1 MTFSR
6 PYFRTILVSILLMGS
21 VFAVSAHTVMS
32 PADHTFLSATIQQPS
47 ASVSQNSTGA
57 GSPQSTSSNTSKAS
71 EQSTSRES
79 SSKAAVEATP
89 TATPPTAATGTKQSE
104 ASSASTLTPSASDT
118 SSQHKTSPSGQ
129 NSTDTTQS
137 NDSKDTTTPPPAAE
151 QQTTTAEK
159 TGSATETE
167 SSTQSAETTSG
178 KLQTVSS
185 SKASAQM
192 NIVPTDSTLTK
203 KGKRAKTKALKKA
216 VQPTSQTAT
225 QATKGFPSATP
236 HKQFQVEG
244 GVLKRLTPTTA
255 EQILSKD
262 TEIDTL
268 NQPTLE
274 PLSEEVA
281 LTEKAD
287 SSKLKK
293 RHEKDTSSV
302 RYSAIFR
309 DTIPLSRM
317 TAISLVAPGFSQ
329 LYNKQAWKI
338 PILYGVTGGLTAMG
352 FYQNNKYKA
361 AKNEYNALVDRQ
373 ATQEE
378 LDPAQCKMIRY
389 NTARTLFFVGA
400 VASYLYFLGDGV
412 LNYNG
417 PENSVKKATTLS
429 TICPGAGQLYNKSYW
444 KVPIVVGAFAT
455 MGYVIDWNARG
466 YKRYRTA
473 YNQVVNGQ
481 PDEFEG
487 RYSADYLKNMKDN
500 FRRNRDLC
508 IILTGALYLLNIV
521 DAHVDA
527 HLKDYD
533 ISDDLS
539 VRLEPAVFQNYASR
553 NGYCGVGMSLKVTF

>member
-1 MTFSR
+1 MTVLRS
-6 PYFRTILVSILLMGS
+6 YFRTIIVTLSLMGS
-21 VFAVSAHTVMS
+21 TLAVSARS
-32 PADHTFLSATIQQPS
+32 SALAIGHVSSVSTIQQPS
-47 ASVSQNSTGA
+47 
-57 GSPQSTSSNTSKAS
+57 
-71 EQSTSRES
+71 
-79 SSKAAVEATP
+79 
-89 TATPPTAATGTKQSE
+89 
-104 ASSASTLTPSASDT
+104 SAKSA
-118 SSQHKTSPSGQ
+118 K
-129 NSTDTTQS
+129 
-137 NDSKDTTTPPPAAE
+137 
-151 QQTTTAEK
+151 
-159 TGSATETE
+159 
-167 SSTQSAETTSG
+167 SAETTVS
-178 KLQTVSS
+178 QTGSSTNTQGETQTSNSVTPPALSTTQQTQSPTPQGEESKSSAEGSTSLSTESTVNQKSSAPQTSAATATTPKDSTQNAAPTQSSTTEEPTATDVNKPTSKNLKNISS

-192 NIVPTDSTLTK
+192 NIVPVDSTLIK
-203 KGKRAKTKALKKA
+203 KGKHAKVKSTKKKA
-216 VQPTSQTAT
+216 KSNVADSTKRLSSSTA
-225 QATKGFPSATP
+225 P
-236 HKQFQVEG
+236 KQFQVEG
-244 GVLKRLTPTTA
+244 GVLKMVTPTTA

-268 NQPTLE
+268 TQPSLK
-274 PLSEEVA
+274 PLKEEVA
-281 LTEKAD
+281 LTDEQAD
-287 SSKLKK
+287 SSKVKK
-293 RHEKDTSSV
+293 RKEEDTSSV
-302 RYSAIFR
+302 RYSSIFR

-317 TAISLVAPGFSQ
+317 TALSLVAPGFSQ

-338 PILYGVTGGLTAMG
+338 PILYGVTGGLAVLG
-352 FYQNNKYKA
+352 FNQSNKYKA
-361 AKNEYNALVDRQ
+361 AKNEYNTLVNQQ

-389 NTARTLFFVGA
+389 NTTRTVFFVGA
-400 VASYLYFLGDGV
+400 IASYLYFLGDGV

-417 PENSVKKATTLS
+417 PENSVKKATTLAM
-429 TICPGAGQLYNKSYW
+429 ICPGAGQLYNKSYW

-539 VRLEPAVFQNYASR
+539 VRLEPTVFQNYASR
-553 NGYCGVGMSLKVTF
+553 NGYYGVGMSLKVTF

>member
-1 MTFSR
+1 MTVLRS
-6 PYFRTILVSILLMGS
+6 YFRTIIVTLSLMGS
-21 VFAVSAHTVMS
+21 TLAVSARS
-32 PADHTFLSATIQQPS
+32 SACAIGHVSSASTIQQPS
-47 ASVSQNSTGA
+47 
-57 GSPQSTSSNTSKAS
+57 
-71 EQSTSRES
+71 
-79 SSKAAVEATP
+79 
-89 TATPPTAATGTKQSE
+89 
-104 ASSASTLTPSASDT
+104 SAKSA
-118 SSQHKTSPSGQ
+118 K
-129 NSTDTTQS
+129 
-137 NDSKDTTTPPPAAE
+137 
-151 QQTTTAEK
+151 
-159 TGSATETE
+159 
-167 SSTQSAETTSG
+167 SAETTVS
-178 KLQTVSS
+178 QTGSSTNTQGETQTSNSVTPPALSTTQQTQSPTPQGEESKSSAEGSTSLSTESTVNQKSSAPQTSAVTATTPKDSTQNAAPTQSSTTEEPTATDVNKPTSKNLKDISS

-192 NIVPTDSTLTK
+192 NIFPVDSTLIK
-203 KGKRAKTKALKKA
+203 KGKHAKVKSPKKKA
-216 VQPTSQTAT
+216 KSNVADSTKRLSSNTA
-225 QATKGFPSATP
+225 P
-236 HKQFQVEG
+236 KQFQVEG
-244 GVLKRLTPTTA
+244 GVLKMVTPTTA

-268 NQPTLE
+268 NQPSLK
-274 PLSEEVA
+274 PLKDEVA
-281 LTEKAD
+281 LTDKQAD
-287 SSKLKK
+287 SSKVQK
-293 RHEKDTSSV
+293 RKEEDTSSV
-302 RYSAIFR
+302 CYSSIFR

-338 PILYGVTGGLTAMG
+338 PILYGVTGGLAVLG
-352 FYQNNKYKA
+352 FNQSNKYKA
-361 AKNEYNALVDRQ
+361 AKNEYNTLVNQQ

-389 NTARTLFFVGA
+389 NTTRTVFFVGA
-400 VASYLYFLGDGV
+400 IASYLYFLGDGV

-417 PENSVKKATTLS
+417 PENSVKKATTLAM
-429 TICPGAGQLYNKSYW
+429 ICPGAGQLYNKSYW

-508 IILTGALYLLNIV
+508 IILTGALYLLNVV

-539 VRLEPAVFQNYASR
+539 VRLEPTVFQNYASR
-553 NGYCGVGMSLKVTF
+553 NGYYGVGMSLKVTF

>member
-1 MTFSR
+1 MTVLRS
-6 PYFRTILVSILLMGS
+6 YFRTIIVTLSLMGS
-21 VFAVSAHTVMS
+21 TLTVSARS
-32 PADHTFLSATIQQPS
+32 SALAIGHVSSVSTIQQPS
-47 ASVSQNSTGA
+47 SAKSAKSAETIVSQTGSSTNTQGETQTSNSVIPPALSTTQQTQ
-57 GSPQSTSSNTSKAS
+57 SPTPQGEESKSSAEGTTTSSTESTVNQKSSTPQTS
-71 EQSTSRES
+71 
-79 SSKAAVEATP
+79 AA
-89 TATPPTAATGTKQSE
+89 TATTPKDSTQNAA
-104 ASSASTLTPSASDT
+104 P
-118 SSQHKTSPSGQ
+118 
-129 NSTDTTQS
+129 
-137 NDSKDTTTPPPAAE
+137 
-151 QQTTTAEK
+151 
-159 TGSATETE
+159 
-167 SSTQSAETTSG
+167 TQSATSEG
-178 KLQTVSS
+178 QTVTDINKPTSKNLKNISS

-192 NIVPTDSTLTK
+192 NIVPVDSTLIK
-203 KGKRAKTKALKKA
+203 KGKHAKVKSPKKKA
-216 VQPTSQTAT
+216 KSNVADSTKRLSSSTA
-225 QATKGFPSATP
+225 P
-236 HKQFQVEG
+236 KQFQVEG
-244 GVLKRLTPTTA
+244 GVLKMVTPTTA

-268 NQPTLE
+268 TQPSLK
-274 PLSEEVA
+274 PLKEEVA
-281 LTEKAD
+281 LTDEQAD
-287 SSKLKK
+287 SSKVKK
-293 RHEKDTSSV
+293 RREEDTSSV
-302 RYSAIFR
+302 RYSSIFR

-338 PILYGVTGGLTAMG
+338 PILYGVTGGLAVLG
-352 FYQNNKYKA
+352 FNQSNKYKA
-361 AKNEYNALVDRQ
+361 AKNEYNTLVNQQ

-389 NTARTLFFVGA
+389 NTTRTVFFVGA
-400 VASYLYFLGDGV
+400 IASYLYFLGDGV

-417 PENSVKKATTLS
+417 PENSVKKATTLAM
-429 TICPGAGQLYNKSYW
+429 ICPGAGQLYNKSYW

-508 IILTGALYLLNIV
+508 IILTGALYLLNVV

-539 VRLEPAVFQNYASR
+539 VRLEPTVFQNYASR
-553 NGYCGVGMSLKVTF
+553 NGYYGVGMSLKVTF

>member
-1 MTFSR
+1 MTVLRS
-6 PYFRTILVSILLMGS
+6 YFRTIIVTLSLMGS
-21 VFAVSAHTVMS
+21 TLAVSARS
-32 PADHTFLSATIQQPS
+32 SACAIGHVSSASTIQQPS
-47 ASVSQNSTGA
+47 
-57 GSPQSTSSNTSKAS
+57 
-71 EQSTSRES
+71 
-79 SSKAAVEATP
+79 
-89 TATPPTAATGTKQSE
+89 
-104 ASSASTLTPSASDT
+104 SAKSA
-118 SSQHKTSPSGQ
+118 K
-129 NSTDTTQS
+129 
-137 NDSKDTTTPPPAAE
+137 
-151 QQTTTAEK
+151 
-159 TGSATETE
+159 
-167 SSTQSAETTSG
+167 SAETTVS
-178 KLQTVSS
+178 QTGSSTNTQGETQTSNSVTPPALSTTQQTQSPTPQGEESKSSAEGSTNPSTESTANQKSSAPQTSAATATTPKDSTQNAAPTQSSTTEEPTATDVNKPTSKNLKNISS

-192 NIVPTDSTLTK
+192 NIFPVDSTLIK
-203 KGKRAKTKALKKA
+203 KGKHAKVKSPKKKA
-216 VQPTSQTAT
+216 KSNVADSTKRLSSNTA
-225 QATKGFPSATP
+225 P
-236 HKQFQVEG
+236 KQFQVEG
-244 GVLKRLTPTTA
+244 GVLKMVTPTTA

-268 NQPTLE
+268 TQPSLK
-274 PLSEEVA
+274 PLKEEVA
-281 LTEKAD
+281 LTDEQAD
-287 SSKLKK
+287 SSKVQK
-293 RHEKDTSSV
+293 RKEEDTSSV
-302 RYSAIFR
+302 RYSSIFR

-338 PILYGVTGGLTAMG
+338 PILYGVTGGLAVLG
-352 FYQNNKYKA
+352 FNQSNKYKA
-361 AKNEYNALVDRQ
+361 AKNEYNTLVNQQ

-389 NTARTLFFVGA
+389 NTTRTVFFVGA
-400 VASYLYFLGDGV
+400 IASYLYFLGDGV

-417 PENSVKKATTLS
+417 PENSVKKATTLAM
-429 TICPGAGQLYNKSYW
+429 ICPGAGQLYNKSYW

-487 RYSADYLKNMKDN
+487 RYSAEYLKNMKDN

-508 IILTGALYLLNIV
+508 IILTGALYLLNVV

-539 VRLEPAVFQNYASR
+539 VRLEPTVFQNYASR
-553 NGYCGVGMSLKVTF
+553 NGYYGVGMSLKVTF

>member
-1 MTFSR
+1 MTVLRS
-6 PYFRTILVSILLMGS
+6 YFRTIIVTLSLMGS
-21 VFAVSAHTVMS
+21 TLAVSARS
-32 PADHTFLSATIQQPS
+32 SACAIGHVSSASTIQQPS
-47 ASVSQNSTGA
+47 
-57 GSPQSTSSNTSKAS
+57 
-71 EQSTSRES
+71 
-79 SSKAAVEATP
+79 
-89 TATPPTAATGTKQSE
+89 
-104 ASSASTLTPSASDT
+104 SAKSA
-118 SSQHKTSPSGQ
+118 K
-129 NSTDTTQS
+129 
-137 NDSKDTTTPPPAAE
+137 
-151 QQTTTAEK
+151 
-159 TGSATETE
+159 
-167 SSTQSAETTSG
+167 SAETTVS
-178 KLQTVSS
+178 QTGSSTNTQSETQTSNSVTPPALSTTQQTQSPTPQGEESKSSAEGSTSLSTESTVNQKSSASQTSTTTVTTPKDSTQNAAPTQSSTTEEPTATDVNKPTSKNLKNISS

-192 NIVPTDSTLTK
+192 NIVPVDSTLIK
-203 KGKRAKTKALKKA
+203 KGKHAKVKSTKKKA
-216 VQPTSQTAT
+216 KSNVADSTKRLSSSTA
-225 QATKGFPSATP
+225 P
-236 HKQFQVEG
+236 KQFQVEG
-244 GVLKRLTPTTA
+244 GVLKMVTPTTA

-268 NQPTLE
+268 TQPSLK
-274 PLSEEVA
+274 PLKEEVA
-281 LTEKAD
+281 LTDEQAD
-287 SSKLKK
+287 SSKVQK
-293 RHEKDTSSV
+293 RKEEDTSSV
-302 RYSAIFR
+302 RYSSIFR

-338 PILYGVTGGLTAMG
+338 PILYGVTGGLAVLG
-352 FYQNNKYKA
+352 FNQSNKYKA
-361 AKNEYNALVDRQ
+361 AKNEYNTLVNQQ

-389 NTARTLFFVGA
+389 NTTRTVFFVGA
-400 VASYLYFLGDGV
+400 IASYLYFLGDGV

-417 PENSVKKATTLS
+417 PENSVKKATTLAM
-429 TICPGAGQLYNKSYW
+429 ICPGAGQLYNKSYW

-487 RYSADYLKNMKDN
+487 RYSAEYLKNMKDN

-539 VRLEPAVFQNYASR
+539 VRLEPTVFQNYASR
-553 NGYCGVGMSLKVTF
+553 NGYYGVGMSLKVTF

>member
-1 MTFSR
+1 MTVLRS
-6 PYFRTILVSILLMGS
+6 YFRTIIVTLSLMGS
-21 VFAVSAHTVMS
+21 TLAVSARS
-32 PADHTFLSATIQQPS
+32 SACAIGHVSSASTIQQPS
-47 ASVSQNSTGA
+47 
-57 GSPQSTSSNTSKAS
+57 
-71 EQSTSRES
+71 
-79 SSKAAVEATP
+79 
-89 TATPPTAATGTKQSE
+89 
-104 ASSASTLTPSASDT
+104 SAKSA
-118 SSQHKTSPSGQ
+118 K
-129 NSTDTTQS
+129 
-137 NDSKDTTTPPPAAE
+137 
-151 QQTTTAEK
+151 
-159 TGSATETE
+159 
-167 SSTQSAETTSG
+167 SAETTVS
-178 KLQTVSS
+178 QTGSSTNTQGETQTSNSVTPPALSTTQQTQSPTPQGEESKSSAEGSTSLSTESTVNQKSSAPQTSAATATTPKDSTQNAAPTQSSTTEEPTATDVNKPTSKNLKNISS

-192 NIVPTDSTLTK
+192 NIVPVDSTLIK
-203 KGKRAKTKALKKA
+203 KGKHAKVKSPKKKA
-216 VQPTSQTAT
+216 KSNVADSTKRLSSNTA
-225 QATKGFPSATP
+225 P
-236 HKQFQVEG
+236 KQFQVEG
-244 GVLKRLTPTTA
+244 GVLKMVTPTTA

-268 NQPTLE
+268 TQPSLK
-274 PLSEEVA
+274 PLKEEVA
-281 LTEKAD
+281 LTDEQAD
-287 SSKLKK
+287 SSKVQK
-293 RHEKDTSSV
+293 RKEEDTSSV
-302 RYSAIFR
+302 RYSSIFR

-338 PILYGVTGGLTAMG
+338 PILYGVTGGLAVLG
-352 FYQNNKYKA
+352 FNQSNKYKA
-361 AKNEYNALVDRQ
+361 AKNEYNTLVNQQ

-389 NTARTLFFVGA
+389 NTTRTVFFVGA
-400 VASYLYFLGDGV
+400 IASYLYFLGDGV

-417 PENSVKKATTLS
+417 PENSVKKATTLAM
-429 TICPGAGQLYNKSYW
+429 ICPGAGQLYNKSYW

-508 IILTGALYLLNIV
+508 IILTGALYLLNVV

-539 VRLEPAVFQNYASR
+539 VRLEPTVFQNYASR
-553 NGYCGVGMSLKVTF
+553 NGYYGVGMSLKVTF

>member
-1 MTFSR
+1 MTVLRS
-6 PYFRTILVSILLMGS
+6 YFRTIIVTLSLMGS
-21 VFAVSAHTVMS
+21 TLAVSARS
-32 PADHTFLSATIQQPS
+32 SALAIGHVSSASTIQQPS
-47 ASVSQNSTGA
+47 
-57 GSPQSTSSNTSKAS
+57 
-71 EQSTSRES
+71 
-79 SSKAAVEATP
+79 
-89 TATPPTAATGTKQSE
+89 
-104 ASSASTLTPSASDT
+104 SAKSA
-118 SSQHKTSPSGQ
+118 K
-129 NSTDTTQS
+129 
-137 NDSKDTTTPPPAAE
+137 
-151 QQTTTAEK
+151 
-159 TGSATETE
+159 
-167 SSTQSAETTSG
+167 SAETTVSQTGSSTNTQGETQTSNSVTPPALSTTQQTQSPTPQG
-178 KLQTVSS
+178 KESKSSAEGSTSLSTESTVNQKSSAPQTSAATATTPKDSTQNAAPTQSATTEGQSVTDVNKPTSKNLKDISS

-192 NIVPTDSTLTK
+192 NIVPVDSTLIK
-203 KGKRAKTKALKKA
+203 KGKHAKVKSPKKKA
-216 VQPTSQTAT
+216 KSNVADSTKRLSSNTA
-225 QATKGFPSATP
+225 P
-236 HKQFQVEG
+236 KQFQVEG
-244 GVLKRLTPTTA
+244 GVLKMVTPTTA

-268 NQPTLE
+268 TQPSLK
-274 PLSEEVA
+274 PLKEEVA
-281 LTEKAD
+281 LTDKQAD
-287 SSKLKK
+287 SSKVKK
-293 RHEKDTSSV
+293 RKEEDTSSV
-302 RYSAIFR
+302 RYSSIFR

-317 TAISLVAPGFSQ
+317 TALSLVAPGFSQ

-338 PILYGVTGGLTAMG
+338 PILYGVTGGLAVLG
-352 FYQNNKYKA
+352 FNQSNKYKA
-361 AKNEYNALVDRQ
+361 AKNEYNTLVNQQ

-389 NTARTLFFVGA
+389 NTTRTVFFVGA
-400 VASYLYFLGDGV
+400 IASYLYFLGDGV

-417 PENSVKKATTLS
+417 PENSVKKATTLAM
-429 TICPGAGQLYNKSYW
+429 ICPGAGQLYNKSYW

-508 IILTGALYLLNIV
+508 IILTGALYLLNVV

-539 VRLEPAVFQNYASR
+539 VRLEPTVFQNYASR
-553 NGYCGVGMSLKVTF
+553 NGYYGVGMSLKVTF

>member
-1 MTFSR
+1 MTVLRS
-6 PYFRTILVSILLMGS
+6 YFRTIIVTLSLMGS
-21 VFAVSAHTVMS
+21 TLAVSARS
-32 PADHTFLSATIQQPS
+32 SALAIGHVSSVSTIQQPS
-47 ASVSQNSTGA
+47 
-57 GSPQSTSSNTSKAS
+57 
-71 EQSTSRES
+71 
-79 SSKAAVEATP
+79 
-89 TATPPTAATGTKQSE
+89 
-104 ASSASTLTPSASDT
+104 SAKSA
-118 SSQHKTSPSGQ
+118 K
-129 NSTDTTQS
+129 
-137 NDSKDTTTPPPAAE
+137 
-151 QQTTTAEK
+151 
-159 TGSATETE
+159 
-167 SSTQSAETTSG
+167 SAETTVS
-178 KLQTVSS
+178 QTGSSTNTQGETQTSNSVTPPALSTTQQTQSPTPQGEESKSSAEGSTSLSTESTVNQKSSAPQTSAATATTPKDSTQNAAPTQSSTTEEPTATDVNKPTSKNLKNISS

-192 NIVPTDSTLTK
+192 NIVPVDSTLIK
-203 KGKRAKTKALKKA
+203 KGKHAKVKSTKKKA
-216 VQPTSQTAT
+216 KSNVADSTKRLSSSTA
-225 QATKGFPSATP
+225 P
-236 HKQFQVEG
+236 KQFQVEG
-244 GVLKRLTPTTA
+244 GVLKMVTPTTA

-268 NQPTLE
+268 TQPSLK
-274 PLSEEVA
+274 PLKEEVA
-281 LTEKAD
+281 LTDEQAD
-287 SSKLKK
+287 SSKVKK
-293 RHEKDTSSV
+293 RKEEDTSSV
-302 RYSAIFR
+302 RYSSIFR

-338 PILYGVTGGLTAMG
+338 PILYGVTGGLAVLG
-352 FYQNNKYKA
+352 FNQSNKYKA
-361 AKNEYNALVDRQ
+361 AKNEYNTLVNQQ

-389 NTARTLFFVGA
+389 NTTRTVFFVGA
-400 VASYLYFLGDGV
+400 IASYLYFLGDGV

-417 PENSVKKATTLS
+417 PENSVKKATTLAM
-429 TICPGAGQLYNKSYW
+429 ICPGAGQLYNKSYW

-539 VRLEPAVFQNYASR
+539 VRLEPTVFQNYASR
-553 NGYCGVGMSLKVTF
+553 NGYYGVGMSLKVTF

>member
-1 MTFSR
+1 MTVLRS
-6 PYFRTILVSILLMGS
+6 YFRTIIVTLSLMGS
-21 VFAVSAHTVMS
+21 TLAVSARS
-32 PADHTFLSATIQQPS
+32 SACAIGHVSSASTIQQPS
-47 ASVSQNSTGA
+47 
-57 GSPQSTSSNTSKAS
+57 
-71 EQSTSRES
+71 
-79 SSKAAVEATP
+79 
-89 TATPPTAATGTKQSE
+89 
-104 ASSASTLTPSASDT
+104 SAKSA
-118 SSQHKTSPSGQ
+118 K
-129 NSTDTTQS
+129 
-137 NDSKDTTTPPPAAE
+137 
-151 QQTTTAEK
+151 
-159 TGSATETE
+159 
-167 SSTQSAETTSG
+167 SAETTVSQTGSSSNTQGETQTSNSVIPSTESG
-178 KLQTVSS
+178 INQTSSASQTSTTTVTTPKDSTQNAAPTQSSTTEEPTATDVNKPTSKNLKNISS

-192 NIVPTDSTLTK
+192 NIVPVDSTLIK
-203 KGKRAKTKALKKA
+203 KGKHAKVKSTKKKA
-216 VQPTSQTAT
+216 KSNVADSTKRLSSSTA
-225 QATKGFPSATP
+225 P
-236 HKQFQVEG
+236 KQFQVEG
-244 GVLKRLTPTTA
+244 GVLKMVTPTTA

-268 NQPTLE
+268 TQPSLK
-274 PLSEEVA
+274 PLKEEVA
-281 LTEKAD
+281 LTDEQAD
-287 SSKLKK
+287 SSKVQK
-293 RHEKDTSSV
+293 RKEEDTSSV
-302 RYSAIFR
+302 RYSSIFR

-338 PILYGVTGGLTAMG
+338 PILYGVTGGLAVLG
-352 FYQNNKYKA
+352 FNQSNKYKA
-361 AKNEYNALVDRQ
+361 AKNEYNTLVNQQ

-389 NTARTLFFVGA
+389 NTTRTVFFVGA
-400 VASYLYFLGDGV
+400 IASYLYFLGDGV

-417 PENSVKKATTLS
+417 PENSVKKATTLAM
-429 TICPGAGQLYNKSYW
+429 ICPGAGQLYNKSYW

-508 IILTGALYLLNIV
+508 IILTGALYLLNVV

-539 VRLEPAVFQNYASR
+539 VRLEPTVFQNYASR
-553 NGYCGVGMSLKVTF
+553 NGYYGVGMSLKVTF

>member
-1 MTFSR
+1 MTVLRS
-6 PYFRTILVSILLMGS
+6 YFRTIIVTLSLMGS
-21 VFAVSAHTVMS
+21 TLAVSARS
-32 PADHTFLSATIQQPS
+32 SACAIGHVSSASTIQQPS
-47 ASVSQNSTGA
+47 
-57 GSPQSTSSNTSKAS
+57 
-71 EQSTSRES
+71 
-79 SSKAAVEATP
+79 
-89 TATPPTAATGTKQSE
+89 
-104 ASSASTLTPSASDT
+104 SAKSA
-118 SSQHKTSPSGQ
+118 K
-129 NSTDTTQS
+129 
-137 NDSKDTTTPPPAAE
+137 
-151 QQTTTAEK
+151 
-159 TGSATETE
+159 
-167 SSTQSAETTSG
+167 SAETTVS
-178 KLQTVSS
+178 QTGSSTNTQGETQTSNSVTPPALSTTQQTQSPTPQGEESKSSAEGSTSLSTESTVNQKSSAPQTSAATATTPKDSTQNAAPTQSATTEGQSVTDVNKPTSKNLKDISS

-192 NIVPTDSTLTK
+192 NIVPVDSTLIK
-203 KGKRAKTKALKKA
+203 KGKHAKVKSPKKKA
-216 VQPTSQTAT
+216 KSNVADSTKRLSSNTA
-225 QATKGFPSATP
+225 P
-236 HKQFQVEG
+236 KQFQVEG
-244 GVLKRLTPTTA
+244 GVLKMVTPTTA
-255 EQILSKD
+255 EQILSKE

-268 NQPTLE
+268 NQPSLK
-274 PLSEEVA
+274 PLKEEVA
-281 LTEKAD
+281 LTDKQAD
-287 SSKLKK
+287 SSKVKK
-293 RHEKDTSSV
+293 RKEEDTSSV
-302 RYSAIFR
+302 RYSSIFR

-338 PILYGVTGGLTAMG
+338 PILYGVTGGLAVLG
-352 FYQNNKYKA
+352 FNQSNKYKA
-361 AKNEYNALVDRQ
+361 AKNEYNTLVNQQ

-389 NTARTLFFVGA
+389 NTTRTVFFVGA
-400 VASYLYFLGDGV
+400 IASYLYFLGDGV

-417 PENSVKKATTLS
+417 PENSVKKATTLAM
-429 TICPGAGQLYNKSYW
+429 ICPGAGQLYNKSYW

-539 VRLEPAVFQNYASR
+539 VRLEPTVFQNYASR
-553 NGYCGVGMSLKVTF
+553 NGYYGVGMSLKVTF

>member
-1 MTFSR
+1 MTVLRS
-6 PYFRTILVSILLMGS
+6 YFRTIIVTLSLMGS
-21 VFAVSAHTVMS
+21 TLAVSARSSTCAIGHVS
-32 PADHTFLSATIQQPS
+32 SASTIQQPS
-47 ASVSQNSTGA
+47 
-57 GSPQSTSSNTSKAS
+57 
-71 EQSTSRES
+71 
-79 SSKAAVEATP
+79 
-89 TATPPTAATGTKQSE
+89 
-104 ASSASTLTPSASDT
+104 SAKSA
-118 SSQHKTSPSGQ
+118 K
-129 NSTDTTQS
+129 
-137 NDSKDTTTPPPAAE
+137 
-151 QQTTTAEK
+151 
-159 TGSATETE
+159 
-167 SSTQSAETTSG
+167 SAETTVSQTGSSTNTQGETQTTNSVIPSTESG
-178 KLQTVSS
+178 INQKSSVPQTSAATATTQKDSTQNAAPTQSSTTDGPTATDVNKPASKNLKNISS

-192 NIVPTDSTLTK
+192 NIVPVDSTLIK
-203 KGKRAKTKALKKA
+203 KGKHAKVKSPKKKA
-216 VQPTSQTAT
+216 NVADSTKRLSSSTA
-225 QATKGFPSATP
+225 P
-236 HKQFQVEG
+236 KQFQVEG
-244 GVLKRLTPTTA
+244 GVLKMVTPTTA

-268 NQPTLE
+268 TQPSLK
-274 PLSEEVA
+274 PLKEEVA
-281 LTEKAD
+281 LTDEQAD
-287 SSKLKK
+287 SSKVKK
-293 RHEKDTSSV
+293 RREEDTSSV
-302 RYSAIFR
+302 RYSSIFR

-338 PILYGVTGGLTAMG
+338 PILYGVTGGLAVLG
-352 FYQNNKYKA
+352 FNQSNKYKA
-361 AKNEYNALVDRQ
+361 AKNEYNTLVNQQ

-389 NTARTLFFVGA
+389 NTTRTVFFVGA
-400 VASYLYFLGDGV
+400 IASYLYFLGDGV

-417 PENSVKKATTLS
+417 PENSVKKATTLAM
-429 TICPGAGQLYNKSYW
+429 ICPGAGQLYNKSYW

-508 IILTGALYLLNIV
+508 IILTGALYLLNVV

-539 VRLEPAVFQNYASR
+539 VRLEPTVFQNYASR
-553 NGYCGVGMSLKVTF
+553 NGYYGVGMSLKVTF

>member
-1 MTFSR
+1 MTVLRS
-6 PYFRTILVSILLMGS
+6 YFRTIIVTLSLMGS
-21 VFAVSAHTVMS
+21 TLAVSARS
-32 PADHTFLSATIQQPS
+32 SACAIGHVSSASTIQQPS
-47 ASVSQNSTGA
+47 
-57 GSPQSTSSNTSKAS
+57 
-71 EQSTSRES
+71 
-79 SSKAAVEATP
+79 
-89 TATPPTAATGTKQSE
+89 
-104 ASSASTLTPSASDT
+104 SAKSA
-118 SSQHKTSPSGQ
+118 K
-129 NSTDTTQS
+129 
-137 NDSKDTTTPPPAAE
+137 
-151 QQTTTAEK
+151 
-159 TGSATETE
+159 
-167 SSTQSAETTSG
+167 SAETTVS
-178 KLQTVSS
+178 QTGSSTNTQGETQTSNSVTPPALSTTQQTQSPTPQGEESKSSAEGSTSLSTESTVNQKSSAPQTSAVTATTPKDSTQNAAPTQSSTTEEPTATDVNKPTSKNLKNISS

-192 NIVPTDSTLTK
+192 NIFPVDSTLIK
-203 KGKRAKTKALKKA
+203 KGKHAKVKSPKKKA
-216 VQPTSQTAT
+216 KSNVADSTKRLSSNTA
-225 QATKGFPSATP
+225 P
-236 HKQFQVEG
+236 KQFQVEG
-244 GVLKRLTPTTA
+244 GVLKMVTPTTA
-255 EQILSKD
+255 EQILSKE

-268 NQPTLE
+268 TQPSLK
-274 PLSEEVA
+274 PLKDEVA
-281 LTEKAD
+281 LTDKQAD
-287 SSKLKK
+287 SSKVKK
-293 RHEKDTSSV
+293 RREEDTSSV
-302 RYSAIFR
+302 RYSSIFR

-338 PILYGVTGGLTAMG
+338 PILYGVTGGLAVLG
-352 FYQNNKYKA
+352 FNQSNKYKA
-361 AKNEYNALVDRQ
+361 AKNEYNTLVNQQ

-389 NTARTLFFVGA
+389 NTTRTVFFVGA
-400 VASYLYFLGDGV
+400 IASYLYFLGDGV

-417 PENSVKKATTLS
+417 PENSVKKATTLAM
-429 TICPGAGQLYNKSYW
+429 ICPGAGQLYNKSYW

-539 VRLEPAVFQNYASR
+539 VRLEPTVFQNYASR
-553 NGYCGVGMSLKVTF
+553 NGYYGVGMSLKVTF

>member
-1 MTFSR
+1 MTVLRS
-6 PYFRTILVSILLMGS
+6 YFRTIIVTLSLMGS
-21 VFAVSAHTVMS
+21 TLAVSARS
-32 PADHTFLSATIQQPS
+32 SALAIGHVSSVSTIQQPS
-47 ASVSQNSTGA
+47 
-57 GSPQSTSSNTSKAS
+57 
-71 EQSTSRES
+71 
-79 SSKAAVEATP
+79 
-89 TATPPTAATGTKQSE
+89 
-104 ASSASTLTPSASDT
+104 SAKSA
-118 SSQHKTSPSGQ
+118 K
-129 NSTDTTQS
+129 
-137 NDSKDTTTPPPAAE
+137 
-151 QQTTTAEK
+151 
-159 TGSATETE
+159 
-167 SSTQSAETTSG
+167 SAETTVS
-178 KLQTVSS
+178 QTGSSTNTQGETQTSNSVTPPALSTTQQTQSPTPQGEESKSSAEGSTSLSTESTVNQKSSAPQTSAATATTPKDSTQNAAPTQSSTTEEPTATDVNKPTSKNLKNISS

-192 NIVPTDSTLTK
+192 NIVPVDSTLIK
-203 KGKRAKTKALKKA
+203 KGKHAKVKSPKKKA
-216 VQPTSQTAT
+216 KSNVADSTKRLSSSTA
-225 QATKGFPSATP
+225 P
-236 HKQFQVEG
+236 KQFQVEG
-244 GVLKRLTPTTA
+244 GVLKMVTPTTA
-255 EQILSKD
+255 EQILSKE

-268 NQPTLE
+268 NQPSLK
-274 PLSEEVA
+274 PLKEEVA
-281 LTEKAD
+281 LTDEQAD
-287 SSKLKK
+287 SSKVKK
-293 RHEKDTSSV
+293 RKEEDTSSV
-302 RYSAIFR
+302 RYSSIFR

-338 PILYGVTGGLTAMG
+338 PILYGVTGGLAVLG
-352 FYQNNKYKA
+352 FNQSNKYKA
-361 AKNEYNALVDRQ
+361 AKNEYNTLVNQQ

-389 NTARTLFFVGA
+389 NTTRTVFFVGA
-400 VASYLYFLGDGV
+400 IASYLYFLGDGV

-417 PENSVKKATTLS
+417 PENSVKKATTLAM
-429 TICPGAGQLYNKSYW
+429 ICPGAGQLYNKSYW

-539 VRLEPAVFQNYASR
+539 VRLEPTVFQNYASR
-553 NGYCGVGMSLKVTF
+553 NGYYGVGMSLKVTF

>member
-1 MTFSR
+1 MTVLRS
-6 PYFRTILVSILLMGS
+6 YFRTIIVTLSLMGS
-21 VFAVSAHTVMS
+21 TLAVSARS
-32 PADHTFLSATIQQPS
+32 SALAIGHVSSVSTIQQPS
-47 ASVSQNSTGA
+47 SAKSAKSAATTVSQTGSSTNTQGETQTSNSVTPPA
-57 GSPQSTSSNTSKAS
+57 LSTTQQTQSPTPQGEESKSSAEGSTSLSTESTVNQKSSAPQTS
-71 EQSTSRES
+71 
-79 SSKAAVEATP
+79 AA
-89 TATPPTAATGTKQSE
+89 TATTPKDSTQNAA
-104 ASSASTLTPSASDT
+104 P
-118 SSQHKTSPSGQ
+118 
-129 NSTDTTQS
+129 
-137 NDSKDTTTPPPAAE
+137 
-151 QQTTTAEK
+151 
-159 TGSATETE
+159 
-167 SSTQSAETTSG
+167 TQSATTEGQSVTDVN
-178 KLQTVSS
+178 KPTSKNLKDISS

-192 NIVPTDSTLTK
+192 NIVPVDSTLIK
-203 KGKRAKTKALKKA
+203 KGKHAKVKSPKKKA
-216 VQPTSQTAT
+216 KSNVADSTKRLSSNTA
-225 QATKGFPSATP
+225 P
-236 HKQFQVEG
+236 KQFQVEG
-244 GVLKRLTPTTA
+244 GVLKMVTPTTA
-255 EQILSKD
+255 EQILSKE

-268 NQPTLE
+268 NQPSLK
-274 PLSEEVA
+274 PLKEEVA
-281 LTEKAD
+281 LTDKQAD
-287 SSKLKK
+287 SSKVKK
-293 RHEKDTSSV
+293 RKEEDTSSV
-302 RYSAIFR
+302 RYSSIFR

-338 PILYGVTGGLTAMG
+338 PILYGVTGGLAVLG
-352 FYQNNKYKA
+352 FNQSNKYKA
-361 AKNEYNALVDRQ
+361 AKNEYNTLVNQQ

-389 NTARTLFFVGA
+389 NTTRTVFFVGA
-400 VASYLYFLGDGV
+400 IASYLYFLGDGV

-417 PENSVKKATTLS
+417 PENSVKKATTLAM
-429 TICPGAGQLYNKSYW
+429 ICPGAGQLYNKSYW

-539 VRLEPAVFQNYASR
+539 VRLEPTVFQNYASR
-553 NGYCGVGMSLKVTF
+553 NGYYGVGMSLKVTF

>member
-1 MTFSR
+1 MTVLRS
-6 PYFRTILVSILLMGS
+6 YFRTIVVTLSLMGS
-21 VFAVSAHTVMS
+21 TLAVSARS
-32 PADHTFLSATIQQPS
+32 SACAIGHVSSASTIQQPS
-47 ASVSQNSTGA
+47 
-57 GSPQSTSSNTSKAS
+57 
-71 EQSTSRES
+71 
-79 SSKAAVEATP
+79 
-89 TATPPTAATGTKQSE
+89 
-104 ASSASTLTPSASDT
+104 SAKSA
-118 SSQHKTSPSGQ
+118 K
-129 NSTDTTQS
+129 
-137 NDSKDTTTPPPAAE
+137 
-151 QQTTTAEK
+151 
-159 TGSATETE
+159 
-167 SSTQSAETTSG
+167 SAETTVS
-178 KLQTVSS
+178 QTGSSTNTQGETQTSNSVTPPALSTTQQTQSPTPQGEESKSSAEGSTSLSTESTVNQKSSAPQTSAATATTPKDSTQNAAPTQSATTEGQSVTDVNKPTSKNLKDISS

-192 NIVPTDSTLTK
+192 NIFPVDSTLIK
-203 KGKRAKTKALKKA
+203 KGKHAKVKSPKKKA
-216 VQPTSQTAT
+216 KSNVADSTKRLSSNTA
-225 QATKGFPSATP
+225 P
-236 HKQFQVEG
+236 KQFQVEG
-244 GVLKRLTPTTA
+244 GVLKMVTPTTA
-255 EQILSKD
+255 EQILSKE

-268 NQPTLE
+268 TQPSLK
-274 PLSEEVA
+274 PLKDEVA
-281 LTEKAD
+281 LTDKQAD
-287 SSKLKK
+287 SSKVKK
-293 RHEKDTSSV
+293 RREEDTSSV
-302 RYSAIFR
+302 RYSSIFR

-338 PILYGVTGGLTAMG
+338 PILYGVTGGLAVLG
-352 FYQNNKYKA
+352 FNQSNKYKA
-361 AKNEYNALVDRQ
+361 AKNEYNTLVNQQ

-389 NTARTLFFVGA
+389 NTTRTVFFVGA
-400 VASYLYFLGDGV
+400 IASYLYFLGDGV

-417 PENSVKKATTLS
+417 PENSVKKATTLAM
-429 TICPGAGQLYNKSYW
+429 ICPGAGQLYNKSYW

-539 VRLEPAVFQNYASR
+539 VRLEPTVFQNYASR
-553 NGYCGVGMSLKVTF
+553 NGYYGVGMSLKVTF

>member
-1 MTFSR
+1 MTVLRS
-6 PYFRTILVSILLMGS
+6 YFRTIFVTLSLMGS
-21 VFAVSAHTVMS
+21 TLAVSARS
-32 PADHTFLSATIQQPS
+32 SACAIGHVSSASTIQQPS
-47 ASVSQNSTGA
+47 
-57 GSPQSTSSNTSKAS
+57 
-71 EQSTSRES
+71 
-79 SSKAAVEATP
+79 
-89 TATPPTAATGTKQSE
+89 
-104 ASSASTLTPSASDT
+104 SAKSA
-118 SSQHKTSPSGQ
+118 K
-129 NSTDTTQS
+129 
-137 NDSKDTTTPPPAAE
+137 
-151 QQTTTAEK
+151 
-159 TGSATETE
+159 
-167 SSTQSAETTSG
+167 SAETTVS
-178 KLQTVSS
+178 QTGSSTNTQGETQTSNSVTPPALSTTQQTQSPTPQGEESKSSAEGSTSLSTESTVNQKSSAPQTSAATATTPKDSTQNAAPTQSATTEGQSVTDVNKPTSKNLKDISS

-192 NIVPTDSTLTK
+192 NIVPVDSTLIK
-203 KGKRAKTKALKKA
+203 KGKHAKVKSPKKKA
-216 VQPTSQTAT
+216 KSNVADSTKRLSSNTA
-225 QATKGFPSATP
+225 P
-236 HKQFQVEG
+236 KQFQVEG
-244 GVLKRLTPTTA
+244 GVLKMVTPTTA

-268 NQPTLE
+268 NQPSLK
-274 PLSEEVA
+274 PLKEEVA
-281 LTEKAD
+281 LTDEQAD
-287 SSKLKK
+287 SSKVKK
-293 RHEKDTSSV
+293 RKEEDTSSV
-302 RYSAIFR
+302 RYSSIFR

-338 PILYGVTGGLTAMG
+338 PILYGVTGGLAVLG
-352 FYQNNKYKA
+352 FNQSNKYKA
-361 AKNEYNALVDRQ
+361 AKNEYNTLVNQQ

-389 NTARTLFFVGA
+389 NTTRTVFFVGA
-400 VASYLYFLGDGV
+400 IASYLYFLGDGV

-417 PENSVKKATTLS
+417 PENSVKKATTLAM
-429 TICPGAGQLYNKSYW
+429 ICPGAGQLYNKSYW

-487 RYSADYLKNMKDN
+487 RYSAEYLKNMKDN

-539 VRLEPAVFQNYASR
+539 VRLEPTVFQNYASR
-553 NGYCGVGMSLKVTF
+553 NGYYGVGMSLKVTF

>member
-1 MTFSR
+1 MTVLRS
-6 PYFRTILVSILLMGS
+6 YFRTIIVTLSLMGS
-21 VFAVSAHTVMS
+21 TLAVSARS
-32 PADHTFLSATIQQPS
+32 SALAIGHVSSVSTIQQPS
-47 ASVSQNSTGA
+47 
-57 GSPQSTSSNTSKAS
+57 
-71 EQSTSRES
+71 
-79 SSKAAVEATP
+79 
-89 TATPPTAATGTKQSE
+89 
-104 ASSASTLTPSASDT
+104 SAKSA
-118 SSQHKTSPSGQ
+118 K
-129 NSTDTTQS
+129 
-137 NDSKDTTTPPPAAE
+137 
-151 QQTTTAEK
+151 
-159 TGSATETE
+159 
-167 SSTQSAETTSG
+167 SAETTVS
-178 KLQTVSS
+178 QTGSSTNTQGETQTSNSVTPPALSTTQQTQSPTPQGEESKSSAEGSTSLSTESTVNQKSSAPQTSAATATTPKDSTQNAAPTQSATTEGQSVTDVNKPTSKNLKDISS

-192 NIVPTDSTLTK
+192 NIFPVDSTLIK
-203 KGKRAKTKALKKA
+203 KGKHAKVKSPKKKA
-216 VQPTSQTAT
+216 KSNVADSTKRLSSNTA
-225 QATKGFPSATP
+225 P
-236 HKQFQVEG
+236 KQFQVEG
-244 GVLKRLTPTTA
+244 GVLKMVTPTTA
-255 EQILSKD
+255 EQILSKE

-268 NQPTLE
+268 NQPSLK
-274 PLSEEVA
+274 PLKDEVA
-281 LTEKAD
+281 LTDKQAD
-287 SSKLKK
+287 SSKVKK
-293 RHEKDTSSV
+293 RREEDTSSV
-302 RYSAIFR
+302 RYSSIFR

-338 PILYGVTGGLTAMG
+338 PILYGVTGGLAVLG
-352 FYQNNKYKA
+352 FNQSNKYKA
-361 AKNEYNALVDRQ
+361 AKNEYNTLVNQQ

-389 NTARTLFFVGA
+389 NTTRTVFFVGA
-400 VASYLYFLGDGV
+400 IASYLYFLGDGV

-417 PENSVKKATTLS
+417 PENSVKKATTLAM
-429 TICPGAGQLYNKSYW
+429 ICPGAGQLYNKSYW

-508 IILTGALYLLNIV
+508 IILTGALYLLNVV

-539 VRLEPAVFQNYASR
+539 VRLEPTVFQNYASR
-553 NGYCGVGMSLKVTF
+553 NGYYGVGMSLKVTF

>member
-1 MTFSR
+1 MTVLRS
-6 PYFRTILVSILLMGS
+6 YFRTIIVTLSLMGS
-21 VFAVSAHTVMS
+21 TLAVSARS
-32 PADHTFLSATIQQPS
+32 SACAIGHVSSASTIQQPS
-47 ASVSQNSTGA
+47 
-57 GSPQSTSSNTSKAS
+57 
-71 EQSTSRES
+71 
-79 SSKAAVEATP
+79 
-89 TATPPTAATGTKQSE
+89 
-104 ASSASTLTPSASDT
+104 SAKSA
-118 SSQHKTSPSGQ
+118 K
-129 NSTDTTQS
+129 
-137 NDSKDTTTPPPAAE
+137 
-151 QQTTTAEK
+151 
-159 TGSATETE
+159 
-167 SSTQSAETTSG
+167 SAETTVS
-178 KLQTVSS
+178 QTGSSTNTQGETQTSNSVTPPALSTTQQTQSPTPQGEESKSSAEGSTNPSTESTANQKSSAPQTSAATVTTPKDSTQNAAPTQSSTTEEPTATDVNKPTSKNLKDISS

-192 NIVPTDSTLTK
+192 NIVPVDSTLIK
-203 KGKRAKTKALKKA
+203 KGKHAKVKSPKKKA
-216 VQPTSQTAT
+216 KSNVADSTKRLSSNTA
-225 QATKGFPSATP
+225 P
-236 HKQFQVEG
+236 KQFQVEG
-244 GVLKRLTPTTA
+244 GVLKMVTPTTA
-255 EQILSKD
+255 EQILSKE

-268 NQPTLE
+268 NQPSLK
-274 PLSEEVA
+274 PLKEEVA
-281 LTEKAD
+281 LTDEQAD
-287 SSKLKK
+287 SSKVKK
-293 RHEKDTSSV
+293 RKEEDTSSV
-302 RYSAIFR
+302 RYSSIFR

-338 PILYGVTGGLTAMG
+338 PILYGVTGGLAVLG
-352 FYQNNKYKA
+352 FNQSNKYKA
-361 AKNEYNALVDRQ
+361 AKNEYNTLVNQQ

-389 NTARTLFFVGA
+389 NTTRTVFFVGA
-400 VASYLYFLGDGV
+400 IASYLYFLGDGV

-417 PENSVKKATTLS
+417 PENSVKKATTLAM
-429 TICPGAGQLYNKSYW
+429 ICPGAGQLYNKSYW
-444 KVPIVVGAFAT
+444 KVPIIVGAFAT

-539 VRLEPAVFQNYASR
+539 VRLEPTVFQNYASR
-553 NGYCGVGMSLKVTF
+553 NGYYGVGMSLKVTF

>member
-1 MTFSR
+1 
-6 PYFRTILVSILLMGS
+6 MGS
-21 VFAVSAHTVMS
+21 TLAVSARS
-32 PADHTFLSATIQQPS
+32 SALAIGHVSSVSTIQQLSS
-47 ASVSQNSTGA
+47 AKSAKSAATTVSQTSSSTNTQSETQISNSVNPPTL
-57 GSPQSTSSNTSKAS
+57 STTQQTQSTQAPTPQGEESKSSAEGSTNPSTESTANQKSSAPQTSAATATTPKDSTQNAAPT
-71 EQSTSRES
+71 QSSTTE
-79 SSKAAVEATP
+79 EP
-89 TATPPTAATGTKQSE
+89 TATDVNKPT
-104 ASSASTLTPSASDT
+104 
-118 SSQHKTSPSGQ
+118 
-129 NSTDTTQS
+129 
-137 NDSKDTTTPPPAAE
+137 SKNL
-151 QQTTTAEK
+151 K
-159 TGSATETE
+159 NI
-167 SSTQSAETTSG
+167 
-178 KLQTVSS
+178 SS

-192 NIVPTDSTLTK
+192 NIVPVDSTLIK
-203 KGKRAKTKALKKA
+203 KGKHAKVKSTKKKA
-216 VQPTSQTAT
+216 KSNVADSTKRLSSNTA
-225 QATKGFPSATP
+225 P
-236 HKQFQVEG
+236 KQFQVEG
-244 GVLKRLTPTTA
+244 GVLKMVTPTTA
-255 EQILSKD
+255 EQILSKE

-268 NQPTLE
+268 TQPSLK
-274 PLSEEVA
+274 PLKDEVA
-281 LTEKAD
+281 LTDKQAD
-287 SSKLKK
+287 SSKVKK
-293 RHEKDTSSV
+293 RREEDTSSV
-302 RYSAIFR
+302 RYSSIFR

-317 TAISLVAPGFSQ
+317 TALSLVAPGFSQ

-338 PILYGVTGGLTAMG
+338 PILYGVTGGLAVLG
-352 FYQNNKYKA
+352 FNQSNKYKA
-361 AKNEYNALVDRQ
+361 AKNEYNTLVNQQ

-389 NTARTLFFVGA
+389 NTTRTVFFVGA
-400 VASYLYFLGDGV
+400 IASYLYFLGDGV

-417 PENSVKKATTLS
+417 PENSVKKATTLAM
-429 TICPGAGQLYNKSYW
+429 ICPGAGQLYNKSYW

-539 VRLEPAVFQNYASR
+539 VRLEPTVFQNYASR
-553 NGYCGVGMSLKVTF
+553 NGYYGVGMSLKVTF

>member
-1 MTFSR
+1 MTVLRS
-6 PYFRTILVSILLMGS
+6 YFRTIIVTLSLMGS
-21 VFAVSAHTVMS
+21 TLAVSARS
-32 PADHTFLSATIQQPS
+32 SACAIGHVSSASTIQQPS
-47 ASVSQNSTGA
+47 
-57 GSPQSTSSNTSKAS
+57 
-71 EQSTSRES
+71 
-79 SSKAAVEATP
+79 
-89 TATPPTAATGTKQSE
+89 
-104 ASSASTLTPSASDT
+104 SAKSA
-118 SSQHKTSPSGQ
+118 K
-129 NSTDTTQS
+129 
-137 NDSKDTTTPPPAAE
+137 
-151 QQTTTAEK
+151 
-159 TGSATETE
+159 
-167 SSTQSAETTSG
+167 SAETTVS
-178 KLQTVSS
+178 QTGSSTNTQGETQTSNSVTPPALSTTQQTQSPTPQGEESKSSAEGSTSLSTESTVNQKSSAPQTSAATATTPKDSTQNAAPTQSATTEGQSVTDVNKPTSKNLKDISS

-192 NIVPTDSTLTK
+192 NIVPVDSTLIK
-203 KGKRAKTKALKKA
+203 KGKHAKVKSPKKKA
-216 VQPTSQTAT
+216 KSNVADSTKRLSSSTA
-225 QATKGFPSATP
+225 P
-236 HKQFQVEG
+236 KQFQVEG
-244 GVLKRLTPTTA
+244 GVLKMVTPTTA
-255 EQILSKD
+255 EQILSKE

-268 NQPTLE
+268 NQPSLK
-274 PLSEEVA
+274 PLKEEVA
-281 LTEKAD
+281 LTDEQAD
-287 SSKLKK
+287 SSKVKK
-293 RHEKDTSSV
+293 RKEEDTSSV
-302 RYSAIFR
+302 RYSSIFR

-338 PILYGVTGGLTAMG
+338 PILYGVTGGLAVLG
-352 FYQNNKYKA
+352 FNQSNKYKA
-361 AKNEYNALVDRQ
+361 AKNEYNTLVNQQ

-389 NTARTLFFVGA
+389 NTTRTVFFVGA
-400 VASYLYFLGDGV
+400 IASYLYFLGDGV

-417 PENSVKKATTLS
+417 PENSVKKATTLAM
-429 TICPGAGQLYNKSYW
+429 ICPGAGQLYNKSYW

-539 VRLEPAVFQNYASR
+539 VRLEPTVFQNYASR
-553 NGYCGVGMSLKVTF
+553 NGYYGVGMSLKVTF

>member
-1 MTFSR
+1 MTVLRS
-6 PYFRTILVSILLMGS
+6 YFRTIIVTLSLMGS
-21 VFAVSAHTVMS
+21 TLAVSARS
-32 PADHTFLSATIQQPS
+32 SAFAIGHVSSVSTIQQPS
-47 ASVSQNSTGA
+47 SAKSAKSTEATVSQTGSSTNTQGETQTSNSVIPPALSTTQQTQ
-57 GSPQSTSSNTSKAS
+57 SPTPQGEESK
-71 EQSTSRES
+71 
-79 SSKAAVEATP
+79 
-89 TATPPTAATGTKQSE
+89 
-104 ASSASTLTPSASDT
+104 SSAEGS
-118 SSQHKTSPSGQ
+118 TSPSTE
-129 NSTDTTQS
+129 STVNQKSSAPQTSAATA
-137 NDSKDTTTPPPAAE
+137 TTPKDSTQNAAP
-151 QQTTTAEK
+151 
-159 TGSATETE
+159 
-167 SSTQSAETTSG
+167 TQSATSEG
-178 KLQTVSS
+178 QTVTDINKPTSKNLKNISS

-192 NIVPTDSTLTK
+192 NIVPVDSTLIK
-203 KGKRAKTKALKKA
+203 KGKHAKVKSTKKKA
-216 VQPTSQTAT
+216 KSNVADSTKRLSSNTA
-225 QATKGFPSATP
+225 P
-236 HKQFQVEG
+236 KQFQVEG
-244 GVLKRLTPTTA
+244 GVLKMVTPTTA

-268 NQPTLE
+268 TQPSLK
-274 PLSEEVA
+274 PLKEEVA
-281 LTEKAD
+281 LTDEQAD
-287 SSKLKK
+287 SSKVKK
-293 RHEKDTSSV
+293 RREEDTSSV
-302 RYSAIFR
+302 RYSSIFR

-338 PILYGVTGGLTAMG
+338 PILYGVTGGLAVLG
-352 FYQNNKYKA
+352 FNQSNKYKA
-361 AKNEYNALVDRQ
+361 AKNEYNTLVNQQ

-389 NTARTLFFVGA
+389 NTTRTVFFVGA
-400 VASYLYFLGDGV
+400 IASYLYFLGDGV

-417 PENSVKKATTLS
+417 PENSVKKATTLAM
-429 TICPGAGQLYNKSYW
+429 ICPGAGQLYNKSYW

-508 IILTGALYLLNIV
+508 IILTGALYLLNVV

-539 VRLEPAVFQNYASR
+539 VRLEPTVFQNYASR
-553 NGYCGVGMSLKVTF
+553 NGYYGVGMSLKVTF

>member
-1 MTFSR
+1 MTVLRS
-6 PYFRTILVSILLMGS
+6 YFRTIIVTLSLMGS
-21 VFAVSAHTVMS
+21 TLAVSARS
-32 PADHTFLSATIQQPS
+32 SALAIGHVSSVSTIQQPS
-47 ASVSQNSTGA
+47 
-57 GSPQSTSSNTSKAS
+57 
-71 EQSTSRES
+71 
-79 SSKAAVEATP
+79 
-89 TATPPTAATGTKQSE
+89 
-104 ASSASTLTPSASDT
+104 SAKSA
-118 SSQHKTSPSGQ
+118 K
-129 NSTDTTQS
+129 
-137 NDSKDTTTPPPAAE
+137 
-151 QQTTTAEK
+151 
-159 TGSATETE
+159 
-167 SSTQSAETTSG
+167 SAETTVS
-178 KLQTVSS
+178 QTGSSTNTQGETQTSNSVTPPALSTTQQTQSPTPQGEESKSSAEGSTSLSTESTVNQKSSAPQTSAATATTPKDSTQNAAPTQSATTEGQSVTDVNKPTSKNLKDISS

-192 NIVPTDSTLTK
+192 NIVPVDSTLIK
-203 KGKRAKTKALKKA
+203 KGKHAKVKSPKKKA
-216 VQPTSQTAT
+216 KSNVADSTKRLSSNTA
-225 QATKGFPSATP
+225 P
-236 HKQFQVEG
+236 KQFQVEG
-244 GVLKRLTPTTA
+244 GVLKMVTPTTA
-255 EQILSKD
+255 EQILSKE

-268 NQPTLE
+268 NQPSLK
-274 PLSEEVA
+274 PLKEEVA
-281 LTEKAD
+281 LTDKQAD
-287 SSKLKK
+287 SSKVKK
-293 RHEKDTSSV
+293 RKEEDTSSV
-302 RYSAIFR
+302 RYSSIFR

-338 PILYGVTGGLTAMG
+338 PILYGVTGGLAVLG
-352 FYQNNKYKA
+352 FNQSNKYKA
-361 AKNEYNALVDRQ
+361 AKNEYNTLVNQQ

-389 NTARTLFFVGA
+389 NTTRTVFFVGA
-400 VASYLYFLGDGV
+400 IASYLYFLGDGV

-417 PENSVKKATTLS
+417 PENSVKKATTLAM
-429 TICPGAGQLYNKSYW
+429 ICPGAGQLYNKSYW

-533 ISDDLS
+533 ICDDLS
-539 VRLEPAVFQNYASR
+539 VRLEPTVFQNYASR
-553 NGYCGVGMSLKVTF
+553 NGYYGVGMSLKVTF

>member
-1 MTFSR
+1 MTVLRS
-6 PYFRTILVSILLMGS
+6 YFRTIIVTLSLMGS
-21 VFAVSAHTVMS
+21 TLAVSARS
-32 PADHTFLSATIQQPS
+32 SALAIGHVSSVSTIQQPS
-47 ASVSQNSTGA
+47 
-57 GSPQSTSSNTSKAS
+57 
-71 EQSTSRES
+71 
-79 SSKAAVEATP
+79 
-89 TATPPTAATGTKQSE
+89 
-104 ASSASTLTPSASDT
+104 SAKSA
-118 SSQHKTSPSGQ
+118 K
-129 NSTDTTQS
+129 
-137 NDSKDTTTPPPAAE
+137 
-151 QQTTTAEK
+151 
-159 TGSATETE
+159 
-167 SSTQSAETTSG
+167 SAETTVS
-178 KLQTVSS
+178 QTGSSTNTQGETQTSNSVTPPALSTTQQTQSPTPQGEESKSSAEGSTSLSTESTVNQKSSAPQTSAATATTPKDSTQNAAPTQSSTTEEPTATDVNKPTSKNLKNISS

-192 NIVPTDSTLTK
+192 NIVPVDSTLIK
-203 KGKRAKTKALKKA
+203 KGKHAKVKSPKKKA
-216 VQPTSQTAT
+216 KSNVADSTKRLSSNTA
-225 QATKGFPSATP
+225 P
-236 HKQFQVEG
+236 KQFQVEG
-244 GVLKRLTPTTA
+244 GVLKMVTPTTA
-255 EQILSKD
+255 EQILSKE

-268 NQPTLE
+268 NQPSLK
-274 PLSEEVA
+274 PLKEEVA
-281 LTEKAD
+281 LTDEQAD
-287 SSKLKK
+287 SSKVQK
-293 RHEKDTSSV
+293 RKEEDTSSV
-302 RYSAIFR
+302 RYSSIFR

-338 PILYGVTGGLTAMG
+338 PILYGVTGGLAVLG
-352 FYQNNKYKA
+352 FNQSNKYKA
-361 AKNEYNALVDRQ
+361 AKNEYNTLVNQR

-389 NTARTLFFVGA
+389 NTTRTVFFVGA
-400 VASYLYFLGDGV
+400 IASYLYFLGDGV

-417 PENSVKKATTLS
+417 PENSVKKATTLAM
-429 TICPGAGQLYNKSYW
+429 ICPGAGQLYNKSYW

-487 RYSADYLKNMKDN
+487 RYSAEYLKNMKDN

-539 VRLEPAVFQNYASR
+539 VRLEPTVFQNYASR
-553 NGYCGVGMSLKVTF
+553 NGYYGVGMSLKVTF

>member
-1 MTFSR
+1 MTVLRS
-6 PYFRTILVSILLMGS
+6 YFRTIIVTLSLMGS
-21 VFAVSAHTVMS
+21 TLAVSARS
-32 PADHTFLSATIQQPS
+32 SALAIGHVSSVSTIQQPS
-47 ASVSQNSTGA
+47 
-57 GSPQSTSSNTSKAS
+57 
-71 EQSTSRES
+71 
-79 SSKAAVEATP
+79 
-89 TATPPTAATGTKQSE
+89 
-104 ASSASTLTPSASDT
+104 SAKSA
-118 SSQHKTSPSGQ
+118 K
-129 NSTDTTQS
+129 
-137 NDSKDTTTPPPAAE
+137 
-151 QQTTTAEK
+151 
-159 TGSATETE
+159 
-167 SSTQSAETTSG
+167 SAETTVS
-178 KLQTVSS
+178 QTGSSTNTQGETQTSNSVTPPALSTTQQTQSPTPQGEESKSSAEGSTSLSTESTVNQKSSAPQTSAATATTPKDSTQNAAPTQSSTTEEPTATDVNKPTSKNLKNISS

-192 NIVPTDSTLTK
+192 NIFPVDSTLIK
-203 KGKRAKTKALKKA
+203 KGKHAKVKSPKKKA
-216 VQPTSQTAT
+216 KSNVADSTKRLSSNTA
-225 QATKGFPSATP
+225 P
-236 HKQFQVEG
+236 KQFQVEG
-244 GVLKRLTPTTA
+244 GVLKMVTPTTA
-255 EQILSKD
+255 EQILSKEA
-262 TEIDTL
+262 EIDTL
-268 NQPTLE
+268 NQPSLK
-274 PLSEEVA
+274 PLKDEVA
-281 LTEKAD
+281 LTDKQAD
-287 SSKLKK
+287 SSKVKK
-293 RHEKDTSSV
+293 RREEDTSSV
-302 RYSAIFR
+302 RYSSIFR

-338 PILYGVTGGLTAMG
+338 PILYGVTGGLAVLG
-352 FYQNNKYKA
+352 FNQSNKYKA
-361 AKNEYNALVDRQ
+361 AKNEYNTLVNQQ

-389 NTARTLFFVGA
+389 NTTRTVFFVGA
-400 VASYLYFLGDGV
+400 IASYLYFLGDGV

-417 PENSVKKATTLS
+417 PENSVKKATTLAM
-429 TICPGAGQLYNKSYW
+429 ICPGAGQLYNKSYW

-539 VRLEPAVFQNYASR
+539 VRLEPTVFQNYASR
-553 NGYCGVGMSLKVTF
+553 NGYYGVGMSLKVTF

>member
-1 MTFSR
+1 MTVLRS
-6 PYFRTILVSILLMGS
+6 YFRTIIVTLSLMGS
-21 VFAVSAHTVMS
+21 TLAVSARS
-32 PADHTFLSATIQQPS
+32 SACAIGHVSSVSTIQQPS
-47 ASVSQNSTGA
+47 SAKSAKSTEATVSQTGSSTNTQGETQTSNSVIPPALSTTQQTQSPTPQGEESKSSA
-57 GSPQSTSSNTSKAS
+57 EGSTNPSTESTANQKSSAPQTSAATATTPKDSTQNAAPTQSSTT
-71 EQSTSRES
+71 EE
-79 SSKAAVEATP
+79 P
-89 TATPPTAATGTKQSE
+89 TATDVNKPT
-104 ASSASTLTPSASDT
+104 
-118 SSQHKTSPSGQ
+118 
-129 NSTDTTQS
+129 
-137 NDSKDTTTPPPAAE
+137 SKNL
-151 QQTTTAEK
+151 K
-159 TGSATETE
+159 NI
-167 SSTQSAETTSG
+167 
-178 KLQTVSS
+178 SS

-192 NIVPTDSTLTK
+192 NIVPVDSTLIK
-203 KGKRAKTKALKKA
+203 KGKHAKVKSTKKKA
-216 VQPTSQTAT
+216 KSNVADSTKRLSSNTA
-225 QATKGFPSATP
+225 P
-236 HKQFQVEG
+236 KQFQVEG
-244 GVLKRLTPTTA
+244 GVLKMVTPTTA
-255 EQILSKD
+255 EQILSKE

-268 NQPTLE
+268 TQPSLK
-274 PLSEEVA
+274 PLKDEVA
-281 LTEKAD
+281 LTDKQAD
-287 SSKLKK
+287 SSKVKK
-293 RHEKDTSSV
+293 RREEDTSSV
-302 RYSAIFR
+302 RYSSIFR

-338 PILYGVTGGLTAMG
+338 PILYGVTGGLAVLG
-352 FYQNNKYKA
+352 FNQSNKYKA
-361 AKNEYNALVDRQ
+361 AKNEYNTLVNQQ

-389 NTARTLFFVGA
+389 NTTRTVFFVGA
-400 VASYLYFLGDGV
+400 IASYLYFLGDGV

-417 PENSVKKATTLS
+417 PENSVKKATTLAM
-429 TICPGAGQLYNKSYW
+429 ICPGAGQLYNKSYW

-539 VRLEPAVFQNYASR
+539 VRLEPTVFQNYASR
-553 NGYCGVGMSLKVTF
+553 NGYYGVGMSLKVTF

>member
-1 MTFSR
+1 MTVLRS
-6 PYFRTILVSILLMGS
+6 YFRTIIVTLSLMGS
-21 VFAVSAHTVMS
+21 TLAVSARS
-32 PADHTFLSATIQQPS
+32 SACAIGHVSSASTIQQPS
-47 ASVSQNSTGA
+47 
-57 GSPQSTSSNTSKAS
+57 
-71 EQSTSRES
+71 
-79 SSKAAVEATP
+79 
-89 TATPPTAATGTKQSE
+89 
-104 ASSASTLTPSASDT
+104 SAKSA
-118 SSQHKTSPSGQ
+118 K
-129 NSTDTTQS
+129 
-137 NDSKDTTTPPPAAE
+137 
-151 QQTTTAEK
+151 
-159 TGSATETE
+159 
-167 SSTQSAETTSG
+167 SAETTVS
-178 KLQTVSS
+178 QTGSSTNTQGETQTSNSVTPPALSTTQQTQSPTSQGEESKSSAEGSTSLSTESTVNQKSSAPQTSAATATTPKDSTQNAAPTQSATTEGQSVTDVNKPTSKNLKDISS

-192 NIVPTDSTLTK
+192 NIVPVDSTLIK
-203 KGKRAKTKALKKA
+203 KGKHAKVKSPKKKA
-216 VQPTSQTAT
+216 KSNVADSTKRLSSNTA
-225 QATKGFPSATP
+225 P
-236 HKQFQVEG
+236 KQFQVEG
-244 GVLKRLTPTTA
+244 GVLKMVTPTTA

-268 NQPTLE
+268 NQPSLK
-274 PLSEEVA
+274 PLKEEVA
-281 LTEKAD
+281 LTDEQAD
-287 SSKLKK
+287 SSKVKK
-293 RHEKDTSSV
+293 RKEEDTSSV
-302 RYSAIFR
+302 RYSSIFR

-338 PILYGVTGGLTAMG
+338 PILYGVTGGLAVLG
-352 FYQNNKYKA
+352 FNQSNKYKA
-361 AKNEYNALVDRQ
+361 AKNEYNTLVNQQ

-389 NTARTLFFVGA
+389 NTTRTVFFVGA
-400 VASYLYFLGDGV
+400 IASYLYFLGDGV

-417 PENSVKKATTLS
+417 PENSVKKATTLAM
-429 TICPGAGQLYNKSYW
+429 ICPGAGQLYNKSYW

-487 RYSADYLKNMKDN
+487 RYSAEYLKNMKDN

-539 VRLEPAVFQNYASR
+539 VRLEPTVFQNYASR
-553 NGYCGVGMSLKVTF
+553 NGYYGVGMSLKVTF

>member
-1 MTFSR
+1 MTVLRS
-6 PYFRTILVSILLMGS
+6 YFRTIIVTLSLMGS
-21 VFAVSAHTVMS
+21 TLAVSARS
-32 PADHTFLSATIQQPS
+32 SALAIGHVSSVSTIQQPS
-47 ASVSQNSTGA
+47 
-57 GSPQSTSSNTSKAS
+57 
-71 EQSTSRES
+71 
-79 SSKAAVEATP
+79 
-89 TATPPTAATGTKQSE
+89 
-104 ASSASTLTPSASDT
+104 SAKSA
-118 SSQHKTSPSGQ
+118 K
-129 NSTDTTQS
+129 
-137 NDSKDTTTPPPAAE
+137 
-151 QQTTTAEK
+151 
-159 TGSATETE
+159 
-167 SSTQSAETTSG
+167 SAETTVSQTGSSTNTQGETQTSNSVTPPALSTTQQTQSPTPQGEESKSSAEGSTTSSTKSG
-178 KLQTVSS
+178 INQKSSAPQTSAVTATTPKDSTQNAAPTQSSTTEEPTATDVNKPTSKNLKNISS

-192 NIVPTDSTLTK
+192 NIFPVDSTLIK
-203 KGKRAKTKALKKA
+203 KGKHAKVKSPKKKA
-216 VQPTSQTAT
+216 KSNVADSTKRLSSNTA
-225 QATKGFPSATP
+225 P
-236 HKQFQVEG
+236 KQFQVEG
-244 GVLKRLTPTTA
+244 GVLKMVTPTTA
-255 EQILSKD
+255 EQILSKE

-268 NQPTLE
+268 TQPSLK
-274 PLSEEVA
+274 PLKDEVA
-281 LTEKAD
+281 LTDKQAD
-287 SSKLKK
+287 SSKVKK
-293 RHEKDTSSV
+293 RREEDTSSV
-302 RYSAIFR
+302 RYSSIFR

-338 PILYGVTGGLTAMG
+338 PILYGVTGGLAVLG
-352 FYQNNKYKA
+352 FNQSNKYKA
-361 AKNEYNALVDRQ
+361 AKNEYNTLVNQQ

-389 NTARTLFFVGA
+389 NTTRTVFFVGA
-400 VASYLYFLGDGV
+400 IASYLYFLGDGV

-417 PENSVKKATTLS
+417 PENSVKKATTLAM
-429 TICPGAGQLYNKSYW
+429 ICPGAGQLYNKSYW

-539 VRLEPAVFQNYASR
+539 VRLEPTVFQNYASR
-553 NGYCGVGMSLKVTF
+553 NGYYGVGMSLKVTF

>member
-1 MTFSR
+1 MTVLRS
-6 PYFRTILVSILLMGS
+6 YFRTIIVTLSLMGS
-21 VFAVSAHTVMS
+21 TLAVSARS
-32 PADHTFLSATIQQPS
+32 SACAIGHVSSASTIQQPS
-47 ASVSQNSTGA
+47 
-57 GSPQSTSSNTSKAS
+57 
-71 EQSTSRES
+71 
-79 SSKAAVEATP
+79 
-89 TATPPTAATGTKQSE
+89 
-104 ASSASTLTPSASDT
+104 SAKSA
-118 SSQHKTSPSGQ
+118 K
-129 NSTDTTQS
+129 
-137 NDSKDTTTPPPAAE
+137 
-151 QQTTTAEK
+151 
-159 TGSATETE
+159 
-167 SSTQSAETTSG
+167 SAETTVSQTG
-178 KLQTVSS
+178 SSTNTQGETQTTNSVTPPALSTTQQTQSPTPQGEESKSSAEGSTSLSTESTVNQKSSAPQTSAATATTPKDSTQNAAPTQSATSEGQTVTDINKPTSKNLKNISS

-192 NIVPTDSTLTK
+192 NIVPVDSTLIK
-203 KGKRAKTKALKKA
+203 KGKHAKVKSPKKKA
-216 VQPTSQTAT
+216 KSNVADSTKRLSSNTA
-225 QATKGFPSATP
+225 P
-236 HKQFQVEG
+236 KQFQVEG
-244 GVLKRLTPTTA
+244 GVLKMVTPTTA
-255 EQILSKD
+255 EQILSKE

-268 NQPTLE
+268 TQPSLK
-274 PLSEEVA
+274 PLKDEVA
-281 LTEKAD
+281 LTDEQAD
-287 SSKLKK
+287 SSKVKK
-293 RHEKDTSSV
+293 RREEDTSSV
-302 RYSAIFR
+302 RYSSIFR

-338 PILYGVTGGLTAMG
+338 PILYGVTGGLAVLG
-352 FYQNNKYKA
+352 FNQSNKYKA
-361 AKNEYNALVDRQ
+361 AKNEYNTLVNQQ

-389 NTARTLFFVGA
+389 NTTRTVFFVGA
-400 VASYLYFLGDGV
+400 IASYLYFLGDGV

-417 PENSVKKATTLS
+417 PENSVKKATTLAM
-429 TICPGAGQLYNKSYW
+429 ICPGAGQLYNKSYW

-539 VRLEPAVFQNYASR
+539 VRLEPTVFQNYASR
-553 NGYCGVGMSLKVTF
+553 NGYYGVGMSLKVTF

>member
-1 MTFSR
+1 MTVLRS
-6 PYFRTILVSILLMGS
+6 YFRTIIVTLSLMGS
-21 VFAVSAHTVMS
+21 TLAVSARS
-32 PADHTFLSATIQQPS
+32 SALAIGHVSSVSTIQQPS
-47 ASVSQNSTGA
+47 
-57 GSPQSTSSNTSKAS
+57 
-71 EQSTSRES
+71 
-79 SSKAAVEATP
+79 
-89 TATPPTAATGTKQSE
+89 
-104 ASSASTLTPSASDT
+104 SAKSA
-118 SSQHKTSPSGQ
+118 K
-129 NSTDTTQS
+129 
-137 NDSKDTTTPPPAAE
+137 
-151 QQTTTAEK
+151 
-159 TGSATETE
+159 
-167 SSTQSAETTSG
+167 SAETTVS
-178 KLQTVSS
+178 QTGSSTNTQGETQTSNSVTPPALSTTQQTQSPTPQGEESKSSAEGSTSLSTESTVNQKSSAPQTSAATATTPKDSTQNAAPTQSATTEGQSVTDVNKPTSKNLKNISS

-192 NIVPTDSTLTK
+192 NIVPVDSTLIK
-203 KGKRAKTKALKKA
+203 KGKHAKVKSPKKKA
-216 VQPTSQTAT
+216 KSNVADSTKRLSSSTA
-225 QATKGFPSATP
+225 P
-236 HKQFQVEG
+236 KQFQVEG
-244 GVLKRLTPTTA
+244 GVLKMVTPTTA
-255 EQILSKD
+255 EQILSKE

-268 NQPTLE
+268 NQPSLK
-274 PLSEEVA
+274 PLKEEVA
-281 LTEKAD
+281 LTDEQAD
-287 SSKLKK
+287 SSKVKK
-293 RHEKDTSSV
+293 RKEEDTSSV
-302 RYSAIFR
+302 RYSSIFR

-338 PILYGVTGGLTAMG
+338 PILYGVTGGLAVLG
-352 FYQNNKYKA
+352 FNQSNKYKA
-361 AKNEYNALVDRQ
+361 AKNEYNTLVNQQ

-389 NTARTLFFVGA
+389 NTTRTVFFVGA
-400 VASYLYFLGDGV
+400 IASYLYFLGDGV

-417 PENSVKKATTLS
+417 PENSVKKATTLAM
-429 TICPGAGQLYNKSYW
+429 ICPGAGQLYNKSYW

-508 IILTGALYLLNIV
+508 IILTGALYLLNVV

-539 VRLEPAVFQNYASR
+539 VRLEPTVFQNYASR
-553 NGYCGVGMSLKVTF
+553 NGYYGVGMSLKVTF

>member
-1 MTFSR
+1 MTVLRS
-6 PYFRTILVSILLMGS
+6 YFRTIIVTLSLMGS
-21 VFAVSAHTVMS
+21 TLAVSARS
-32 PADHTFLSATIQQPS
+32 SACAIGHVSSASTIQQPS
-47 ASVSQNSTGA
+47 
-57 GSPQSTSSNTSKAS
+57 
-71 EQSTSRES
+71 
-79 SSKAAVEATP
+79 
-89 TATPPTAATGTKQSE
+89 
-104 ASSASTLTPSASDT
+104 SAKSA
-118 SSQHKTSPSGQ
+118 K
-129 NSTDTTQS
+129 
-137 NDSKDTTTPPPAAE
+137 
-151 QQTTTAEK
+151 
-159 TGSATETE
+159 
-167 SSTQSAETTSG
+167 SAETTVS
-178 KLQTVSS
+178 QTGSSTNTQGETQTSNSVTPPALSTTQQTQSPTPQGEESKSSAEGSTSLSTESTVNQKSSAPQTSAATATTPKDSTQNAAPTQSATTEGQSVTDVNKPTSKNLKDISS

-192 NIVPTDSTLTK
+192 NIVPVDSTLIK
-203 KGKRAKTKALKKA
+203 KGKHAKVKSPKKKA
-216 VQPTSQTAT
+216 KSNVADSTKRLSSNTA
-225 QATKGFPSATP
+225 P
-236 HKQFQVEG
+236 KQFQVEG
-244 GVLKRLTPTTA
+244 GVLKMVTPTTA
-255 EQILSKD
+255 EQILSKE

-268 NQPTLE
+268 NQPSLK
-274 PLSEEVA
+274 PLKEEVA
-281 LTEKAD
+281 LTDKQAD
-287 SSKLKK
+287 SSKVKK
-293 RHEKDTSSV
+293 RKEEDTSSV
-302 RYSAIFR
+302 RYSSIFR

-338 PILYGVTGGLTAMG
+338 PILYGVTGGLAVLG
-352 FYQNNKYKA
+352 FNQSNKYKA
-361 AKNEYNALVDRQ
+361 AKNEYNTLVNQQ

-389 NTARTLFFVGA
+389 NTTRTVFFVGA
-400 VASYLYFLGDGV
+400 IASYLYFLGDGV

-417 PENSVKKATTLS
+417 PENSVKKATTLAM
-429 TICPGAGQLYNKSYW
+429 ICPGAGQLYNKSYW

-508 IILTGALYLLNIV
+508 IILTGALYLLNVV

-539 VRLEPAVFQNYASR
+539 VRLEPTVFQNYASR
-553 NGYCGVGMSLKVTF
+553 NGYYGVGMSLKVTF

>member
-1 MTFSR
+1 MTVLRS
-6 PYFRTILVSILLMGS
+6 YFRTIIVTLSLMGS
-21 VFAVSAHTVMS
+21 TLAVSARS
-32 PADHTFLSATIQQPS
+32 SACAIGHVSSASTIQQPS
-47 ASVSQNSTGA
+47 
-57 GSPQSTSSNTSKAS
+57 
-71 EQSTSRES
+71 
-79 SSKAAVEATP
+79 
-89 TATPPTAATGTKQSE
+89 
-104 ASSASTLTPSASDT
+104 SAKSA
-118 SSQHKTSPSGQ
+118 K
-129 NSTDTTQS
+129 
-137 NDSKDTTTPPPAAE
+137 
-151 QQTTTAEK
+151 
-159 TGSATETE
+159 
-167 SSTQSAETTSG
+167 SAETTVS
-178 KLQTVSS
+178 QTGSSSNTQGETQTSNSVTPPALSTTQQTQSPTPQGEESKSSAEGSTSLSTESTVNQKSSAPQTSAATATTPKDSTQNAAPTQSATTEGQSVTDVNKPTSKNLKDISS

-192 NIVPTDSTLTK
+192 NIVPVDSTLIK
-203 KGKRAKTKALKKA
+203 KGKHAKVKSPKKKA
-216 VQPTSQTAT
+216 KSNVADSTKRLSSSTA
-225 QATKGFPSATP
+225 P
-236 HKQFQVEG
+236 KQFQVEG
-244 GVLKRLTPTTA
+244 GVLKMVTPTTA
-255 EQILSKD
+255 EQILSKE

-268 NQPTLE
+268 TQPSLK
-274 PLSEEVA
+274 PLKDEVA
-281 LTEKAD
+281 LTDKQAD
-287 SSKLKK
+287 SSKVKK
-293 RHEKDTSSV
+293 RREEDTSSV
-302 RYSAIFR
+302 RYSSIFR

-317 TAISLVAPGFSQ
+317 TALSLVAPGFSQ

-338 PILYGVTGGLTAMG
+338 PILYGVTGGLAVLG
-352 FYQNNKYKA
+352 FNQSNKYKA
-361 AKNEYNALVDRQ
+361 AKNEYNTLVNQQ

-389 NTARTLFFVGA
+389 NTTRTVFFVGA
-400 VASYLYFLGDGV
+400 IASYLYFLGDGV

-417 PENSVKKATTLS
+417 PENSVKKATTLAM
-429 TICPGAGQLYNKSYW
+429 ICPGAGQLYNKSYW

-539 VRLEPAVFQNYASR
+539 VRLEPTVFQNYASR
-553 NGYCGVGMSLKVTF
+553 NGYYGVGMSLKVTF

>member
-1 MTFSR
+1 MTVLRS
-6 PYFRTILVSILLMGS
+6 YFRTIIVTLSLMGS
-21 VFAVSAHTVMS
+21 TLAVSARS
-32 PADHTFLSATIQQPS
+32 SACAIGHVSSASTIQQPS
-47 ASVSQNSTGA
+47 
-57 GSPQSTSSNTSKAS
+57 
-71 EQSTSRES
+71 
-79 SSKAAVEATP
+79 
-89 TATPPTAATGTKQSE
+89 
-104 ASSASTLTPSASDT
+104 SAKSA
-118 SSQHKTSPSGQ
+118 K
-129 NSTDTTQS
+129 
-137 NDSKDTTTPPPAAE
+137 
-151 QQTTTAEK
+151 
-159 TGSATETE
+159 
-167 SSTQSAETTSG
+167 SAETTVS
-178 KLQTVSS
+178 QTGSSTNTQGETQTSNSVTPPALSTTQQTQSPTPQGEESKSSAEGSTSLSTESTVNQKSSAPQTSAATATTPKDSTQNAAPTQSATTEGQSVTDVNKPTSKNLKDISS

-192 NIVPTDSTLTK
+192 NIVPVDSTLIK
-203 KGKRAKTKALKKA
+203 KGKHAKVKSPKKKA
-216 VQPTSQTAT
+216 KSNVADSTKRLSSSTA
-225 QATKGFPSATP
+225 P
-236 HKQFQVEG
+236 KQFQVEG
-244 GVLKRLTPTTA
+244 GVLKMVTPTTA
-255 EQILSKD
+255 EQILSKE

-268 NQPTLE
+268 NQPSLK
-274 PLSEEVA
+274 PLKEEVA
-281 LTEKAD
+281 LTDKQAD
-287 SSKLKK
+287 SSKVKK
-293 RHEKDTSSV
+293 RKEEDTSSV
-302 RYSAIFR
+302 RYSSIFR

-338 PILYGVTGGLTAMG
+338 PILYGVTGGLAVLG
-352 FYQNNKYKA
+352 FNQSNKYKA
-361 AKNEYNALVDRQ
+361 AKNEYNTLVNQQ

-389 NTARTLFFVGA
+389 NTTRTVFFVGA
-400 VASYLYFLGDGV
+400 IASYLYFLGDGV

-417 PENSVKKATTLS
+417 PENSVKKATTLAM
-429 TICPGAGQLYNKSYW
+429 ICPGAGQLYNKSYW

-539 VRLEPAVFQNYASR
+539 VRLEPTVFQNYASR
-553 NGYCGVGMSLKVTF
+553 NGYYGVGMSLKVTF

>member
-1 MTFSR
+1 MTVLRS
-6 PYFRTILVSILLMGS
+6 YFRTIIVTLSLMGS
-21 VFAVSAHTVMS
+21 TLAVSARS
-32 PADHTFLSATIQQPS
+32 SALAIGHVSSVSTIQQPS
-47 ASVSQNSTGA
+47 
-57 GSPQSTSSNTSKAS
+57 
-71 EQSTSRES
+71 
-79 SSKAAVEATP
+79 
-89 TATPPTAATGTKQSE
+89 
-104 ASSASTLTPSASDT
+104 SAKSA
-118 SSQHKTSPSGQ
+118 K
-129 NSTDTTQS
+129 
-137 NDSKDTTTPPPAAE
+137 
-151 QQTTTAEK
+151 
-159 TGSATETE
+159 
-167 SSTQSAETTSG
+167 SAETTVS
-178 KLQTVSS
+178 QTGSSTNTQGETQTSNSVTPPALSTTQQTQSPTPQGEESKSSAEGSTSLSTESTVNQKSSAPQTSAATATTPKDSTQNAAPTQSATTEGQSVTDVNKPTSKNLKDISS

-192 NIVPTDSTLTK
+192 NIVPVDSTLIK
-203 KGKRAKTKALKKA
+203 KGKHAKVKSPKKKA
-216 VQPTSQTAT
+216 KSNVADSTKRLSSSTA
-225 QATKGFPSATP
+225 P
-236 HKQFQVEG
+236 KQFQVEG
-244 GVLKRLTPTTA
+244 GVLKMVTPTTA
-255 EQILSKD
+255 EQILSKE

-268 NQPTLE
+268 NQPSLK
-274 PLSEEVA
+274 PLKEEVA
-281 LTEKAD
+281 LTDKQAD
-287 SSKLKK
+287 SSKVKK
-293 RHEKDTSSV
+293 RKEEDTSSV
-302 RYSAIFR
+302 RYSSIFR

-338 PILYGVTGGLTAMG
+338 PILYGVTGGLAVLG
-352 FYQNNKYKA
+352 FNQSNKYKA
-361 AKNEYNALVDRQ
+361 AKNEYNTLVNQQ

-389 NTARTLFFVGA
+389 NTTRTVFFVGA
-400 VASYLYFLGDGV
+400 IASYLYFLGDGV

-417 PENSVKKATTLS
+417 PENSVKKATTLAM
-429 TICPGAGQLYNKSYW
+429 ICPGAGQLYNKSYW

-508 IILTGALYLLNIV
+508 IILTGALYLLNVV

-539 VRLEPAVFQNYASR
+539 VRLEPTVFQNYASR
-553 NGYCGVGMSLKVTF
+553 NGYYGVGMSLKVTF

>member
-1 MTFSR
+1 MTVLRS
-6 PYFRTILVSILLMGS
+6 YFRTIIVTLSLMGS
-21 VFAVSAHTVMS
+21 TLAVSARS
-32 PADHTFLSATIQQPS
+32 SALAIGHVSSVSTIQQPS
-47 ASVSQNSTGA
+47 SAKSAKSAATTVSQ
-57 GSPQSTSSNTSKAS
+57 TSSSTNTQSETQTSNSVNPPTLSTTQQTQLAQAPTPQGEESKSSAEGS
-71 EQSTSRES
+71 TNPSTESTANQKSSAPQTSAATATTPKDSTQNAAPTQSSTTE
-79 SSKAAVEATP
+79 EP
-89 TATPPTAATGTKQSE
+89 TATDVNKPT
-104 ASSASTLTPSASDT
+104 
-118 SSQHKTSPSGQ
+118 
-129 NSTDTTQS
+129 
-137 NDSKDTTTPPPAAE
+137 SKNL
-151 QQTTTAEK
+151 K
-159 TGSATETE
+159 NI
-167 SSTQSAETTSG
+167 
-178 KLQTVSS
+178 SS

-192 NIVPTDSTLTK
+192 NIVPVDSTLIK
-203 KGKRAKTKALKKA
+203 KGKHAKVKSPKKKA
-216 VQPTSQTAT
+216 KSNVADSTKRLSSNTA
-225 QATKGFPSATP
+225 P
-236 HKQFQVEG
+236 KQFQVEG
-244 GVLKRLTPTTA
+244 GVLKMVTPTTA

-268 NQPTLE
+268 TQPSLK
-274 PLSEEVA
+274 PLKEEVA
-281 LTEKAD
+281 LTDEQAD
-287 SSKLKK
+287 SSKVQK
-293 RHEKDTSSV
+293 RKEEDTSSV
-302 RYSAIFR
+302 RYSSIFR

-338 PILYGVTGGLTAMG
+338 PILYGVTGGLAVLG
-352 FYQNNKYKA
+352 FNQSNKYKA
-361 AKNEYNALVDRQ
+361 AKNEYNTLVNQQ

-389 NTARTLFFVGA
+389 NTTRTVFFVGA
-400 VASYLYFLGDGV
+400 IASYLYFLGDGV

-417 PENSVKKATTLS
+417 PENSVKKATTLAM
-429 TICPGAGQLYNKSYW
+429 ICPGAGQLYNKSYW

-487 RYSADYLKNMKDN
+487 RYSAEYLKNMKDN

-539 VRLEPAVFQNYASR
+539 VRLEPTVFQNYASR
-553 NGYCGVGMSLKVTF
+553 NGYYGVGMSLKVTF

>member
-1 MTFSR
+1 MTVLRS
-6 PYFRTILVSILLMGS
+6 YFRTIIVTLSLMGS
-21 VFAVSAHTVMS
+21 TLAVSARS
-32 PADHTFLSATIQQPS
+32 SALAIGHVSSVSTIQQPS
-47 ASVSQNSTGA
+47 SAKSAKSAATTVSQTSSSTNTQGETQTSNSVTPPA
-57 GSPQSTSSNTSKAS
+57 LSTTQQTQSPTPQGEESKSSAEGSTSLSTESTVNQKSSAPQTSAATATTPKDSTQNAAPT
-71 EQSTSRES
+71 QSSTTE
-79 SSKAAVEATP
+79 EP
-89 TATPPTAATGTKQSE
+89 TATDVNKPT
-104 ASSASTLTPSASDT
+104 
-118 SSQHKTSPSGQ
+118 
-129 NSTDTTQS
+129 
-137 NDSKDTTTPPPAAE
+137 SKNL
-151 QQTTTAEK
+151 K
-159 TGSATETE
+159 NI
-167 SSTQSAETTSG
+167 
-178 KLQTVSS
+178 SS

-192 NIVPTDSTLTK
+192 NIVPVDSTLIK
-203 KGKRAKTKALKKA
+203 KGKHAKVKSPKKKA
-216 VQPTSQTAT
+216 KSNVADSTKRLSSNTA
-225 QATKGFPSATP
+225 P
-236 HKQFQVEG
+236 KQFQVEG
-244 GVLKRLTPTTA
+244 GVLKMVTPTTA
-255 EQILSKD
+255 EQILSKE

-268 NQPTLE
+268 NQPSLK
-274 PLSEEVA
+274 PLKEEVA
-281 LTEKAD
+281 LTDEQAD
-287 SSKLKK
+287 SSKVQK
-293 RHEKDTSSV
+293 RKEEDTSSV
-302 RYSAIFR
+302 RYSSIFR

-338 PILYGVTGGLTAMG
+338 PILYGVTGGLAVLG
-352 FYQNNKYKA
+352 FNQSNKYKA
-361 AKNEYNALVDRQ
+361 AKNEYNTLVNQQ

-389 NTARTLFFVGA
+389 NTTRTVFFVGA
-400 VASYLYFLGDGV
+400 IASYLYFLGDGV

-417 PENSVKKATTLS
+417 PENSVKKATTLAM
-429 TICPGAGQLYNKSYW
+429 ICPGAGQLYNKSYW

-487 RYSADYLKNMKDN
+487 RYSAEYLKNMKDN

-539 VRLEPAVFQNYASR
+539 VRLEPTVFQNYASR
-553 NGYCGVGMSLKVTF
+553 NGYYGVGMSLKVTF